1 MASKKQLD
9 VEAFTLCLEQ
19 DIKERIVPIEQE
31 YAEERERLVREGRYK
46 DLAVFDA
53 LEELE
58 NIASSCSDEFVS
70 GSIREVI
77 EALEAVF

>member
-1 MASKKQLD
+1 MAGKKRID
-9 VEAFTLCLEQ
+9 IEEFTLRLEQ
-19 DIKERIVPIEQE
+19 NVNEITAPLKQE
-31 YAEERERLVREGRYK
+31 HAEERERLVRENRHK

-58 NIASSCSDEFVS
+58 NIANSCSDEFAS

>member
-1 MASKKQLD
+1 MAGKKRID
-9 VEAFTLCLEQ
+9 IEEFTLRLEQ
-19 DIKERIVPIEQE
+19 AFNERIVPIEEE

-58 NIASSCSDEFVS
+58 NIASSCSDEFAS

-77 EALEAVF
+77 KDLESVF

>member
-1 MASKKQLD
+1 MAGKKRID
-9 VEAFTLCLEQ
+9 NEEFTLRLEQ
-19 DIKERIVPIEQE
+19 NVNERIAPIEEE
-31 YAEERERLVREGRYK
+31 YAEERERLVRENRHK

-58 NIASSCSDEFVS
+58 NIASSCSDEFAS

-77 EALEAVF
+77 EDLEAVF

>member
-9 VEAFTLCLEQ
+9 VEAFTASLEQ
-19 DIKERIVPIEQE
+19 GIDDRLVPIVRE
-31 YAEERERLVREGRYK
+31 YAEARERLVREGRHK

-58 NIASSCSDEFVS
+58 NIASSCSDECAS
-70 GSIREVI
+70 GSIWEVI
-77 EALEAVF
+77 EDLEAVF

>member
-1 MASKKQLD
+1 MAGKKRID
-9 VEAFTLCLEQ
+9 IEEFTLRLEQ
-19 DIKERIVPIEQE
+19 DVNERIAPIEEE
-31 YAEERERLVREGRYK
+31 YAEERERLVRENRHK

-58 NIASSCSDEFVS
+58 NIASSCSDEFAS
-70 GSIREVI
+70 SSIREVI

>member
-1 MASKKQLD
+1 MASKKQFD
-9 VEAFTLCLEQ
+9 VEAFTASLEQ
-19 DIKERIVPIEQE
+19 GIDDRLAPIVRE

-58 NIASSCSDEFVS
+58 NIASSCSDACAS
-70 GSIREVI
+70 GAIWEVI
-77 EALEAVF
+77 EDLEAVF

>member
-1 MASKKQLD
+1 MAGKKRI
-9 VEAFTLCLEQ
+9 
-19 DIKERIVPIEQE
+19 DIEEFALSLKKGINDRVAPIEQE
-31 YAEERERLVREGRYK
+31 YAEERERLVRENRHK

-58 NIASSCSDEFVS
+58 NIASSCSDEFAS

>member
-9 VEAFTLCLEQ
+9 VEAFTASLEQ
-19 DIKERIVPIEQE
+19 GIDDRLVPIVRE
-31 YAEERERLVREGRYK
+31 YAEERERLVREGRHK

-58 NIASSCSDEFVS
+58 NIASSCSDECAS
-70 GSIREVI
+70 GSIWEVI
-77 EALEAVF
+77 EDLEAVF